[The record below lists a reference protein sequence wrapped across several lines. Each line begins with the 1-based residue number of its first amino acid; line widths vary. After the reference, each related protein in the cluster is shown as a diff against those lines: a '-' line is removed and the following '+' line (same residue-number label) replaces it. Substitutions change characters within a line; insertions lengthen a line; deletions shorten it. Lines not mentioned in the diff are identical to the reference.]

1 MKTKIMYL
9 LCSFLLI
16 SFAGFAQSTKKT
28 ENIKVH
34 GNCDMCKE
42 KIEGS
47 LKKKDGVISKR
58 WDSKTQ
64 MLSVTYDAS
73 KITIQDIGKKIA
85 AVGYDNEHA
94 KATDETYNKL
104 HHCCQYE
111 RPKKDNK

>member
-1 MKTKIMYL
+1 MKKIIIM
-9 LCSFLLI
+9 LCCILTSI
-16 SFAGFAQSTKKT
+16 ASFAQATKKT
-28 ENIKVH
+28 ENIKVY

-64 MLSVTYDAS
+64 MLSVTYDTS
-73 KITIQDIGKKIA
+73 KITIQNIGKKIA
-85 AVGYDNEHA
+85 DVGYDNEHA

-111 RPKKDNK
+111 RPKNN